1 MCSDNDNMTI
11 LILGYK
17 LTNFLF
23 FISTSFVQVCLFSL
37 LYKRI
42 CNPKALGFCC
52 LILILFCLADLM
64 KLFYMYNL
72 FFGILV

>member
-1 MCSDNDNMTI
+1 MCSENDNMTT

-17 LTNFLF
+17 LTKFLF
-23 FISTSFVQVCLFSL
+23 FICASFVQVRLFSF